1 MKVSTRTR
9 YSVRAAMELAL
20 NYEQG
25 PLQLRLIA
33 ERQGISVKY
42 LEQLMSV
49 LMSGGFVRSVRGA
62 RGGYI
67 LARAPETVRISEIF
81 HCLEGKIATVE
92 CVEDSQYCPRS
103 TGCSARKIWQAVE
116 KSIDETLSSYTL
128 QDLVDMGDQTDSAN
142 YQI

>member
-9 YSVRAAMELAL
+9 YSVRAAMELAD
-20 NYEQG
+20 NYENG
-25 PLQLRLIA
+25 PLQLRVIA

-62 RGGYI
+62 RGGYV
-67 LARAPETVRISEIF
+67 LARPPASIRVSEIF
-81 HCLEGKIATVE
+81 HCLEGQVATVE
-92 CVEDSQYCPRS
+92 CVADGQHCSRS
-103 TGCSARKIWQAVE
+103 PGCSARKMWQAVE
-116 KSIDETLSSYTL
+116 KAIDETLGSFTL
-128 QDLVDMGDQTDSAN
+128 EDLLNMGHEADSVN

>member
-9 YSVRAAMELAL
+9 YSIRAAMELAM

-62 RGGYI
+62 RGGYV
-67 LARAPETVRISEIF
+67 LARDPDAVRVSEIF
-81 HCLEGKIATVE
+81 HCLEGRVATVE
-92 CVEDSQYCPRS
+92 CVDDSQ
-103 TGCSARKIWQAVE
+103 V
-116 KSIDETLSSYTL
+116 
-128 QDLVDMGDQTDSAN
+128 
-142 YQI
+142 